1 MKYKARLIQILFWS
15 VISAAFIGPGTLAT
29 ASAAGAS
36 YGVQLVWA
44 LVFSTLACIVLQ
56 EMAARITIVSGKHI
70 TQILAGRKIMAVI
83 GGSVIIGCA
92 AYEAGNILGAL
103 SGLKQLIPMADLLG
117 VIILGILCLLIL
129 ALGNVQ
135 QVTKSLGTMVAVM
148 GVLVCLVALQLDFSQ
163 WKIQEIT
170 PSIPSGS
177 GWIVIGL
184 IGTTIVP
191 YNLFLGS
198 GISNGQD
205 LKGMRFG
212 LVISVLFGGIISIA
226 ILLVGTEMSGTVSF
240 VKLTEVVGSHL
251 GAWAGAAMA
260 IGLLVAGFTSSVT
273 APLAAGVIAKDI
285 FKHQKAYSYGW
296 LSVLAAGLIFGV
308 LNIKPIPIIILA
320 QGLNGTVLPLVA
332 VFLVVQANNSTLLK
346 GQVNPWW
353 LNVMAFIIIDLVMI
367 IGLSNIMGA
376 LGKISD
382 FTLENN
388 LNKLLILQLLSLPV
402 LVYTIFKVNKVRTI
416 R

>member
-44 LVFSTLACIVLQ
+44 LIFSTLACIVLQ

-83 GGSVIIGCA
+83 GVSVIIGCA

-148 GVLVCLVALQLDFSQ
+148 GVLVCLVALQLDFSH
-163 WKIQEIT
+163 WEIQEIM
-170 PSIPSGS
+170 PSIPSDS
-177 GWIVIGL
+177 EWIVIGL

-198 GISNGQD
+198 GISNGHD

-240 VKLTEVVGSHL
+240 VKLTEVVGNHL

-273 APLAAGVIAKDI
+273 APLAAGLIAKDI

-296 LSVLAAGLIFGV
+296 LSVLAVGLIFGV

-332 VFLVVQANNSTLLK
+332 VFLVIQANNATLLK

-367 IGLSNIMGA
+367 IGLSNILGA